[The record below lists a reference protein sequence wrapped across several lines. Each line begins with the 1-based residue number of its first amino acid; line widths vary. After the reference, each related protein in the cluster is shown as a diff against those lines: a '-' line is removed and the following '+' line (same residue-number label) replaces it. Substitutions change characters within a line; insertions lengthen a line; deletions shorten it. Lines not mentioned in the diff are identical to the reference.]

1 MSTLL
6 LSLLL
11 IFLIAVGMIMGRG
24 LAERFENPPATEVK
38 LDVSPALAALIATQ
52 GEQEK
57 AKAIPQVSQLKR
69 DLEIADAQR
78 DGCPECERSRQRNR
92 DAEQRCP
99 KCKECPDMSQY
110 IRMDEIPCWN
120 CTLP

>member
-6 LSLLL
+6 LSFLL

-38 LDVSPALAALIATQ
+38 LDVSPALASLLATQ
-52 GEQEK
+52 TEA
-57 AKAIPQVSQLKR
+57 AKAVPQVSHLKR
-69 DLEIADAQR
+69 DLEIADAQQES
-78 DGCPECERSRQRNR
+78 CPDCDRRRSRSG
-92 DAEQRCP
+92 EERCP

>member
-11 IFLIAVGMIMGRG
+11 IFLIAIGMIMGRG
-24 LAERFENPPATEVK
+24 LAERFENPPATEIK
-38 LDVSPALAALIATQ
+38 LDVSPALASLLTTRVNK
-52 GEQEK
+52 ENSK
-57 AKAIPQVSQLKR
+57 SIPQVSQLKR
-69 DLEIADAQR
+69 DLEIADAQQ
-78 DGCPECERSRQRNR
+78 EQ
-92 DAEQRCP
+92 QRCP
-99 KCKECPDMSQY
+99 KCKECKGCKDCPDISQY

>member
-11 IFLIAVGMIMGRG
+11 IFLIAIGMIMGRG
-24 LAERFENPPATEVK
+24 LAERFENPPTTEVK
-38 LDVSPALAALIATQ
+38 LDVSPALASLLATQ
-52 GEQEK
+52 TEATKTK
-57 AKAIPQVSQLKR
+57 AVPQVSQLKR
-69 DLEIADAQR
+69 DLEIADAQQES
-78 DGCPECERSRQRNR
+78 CPDCERRRSRSG
-92 DAEQRCP
+92 DSEQRCP
-99 KCKECPDMSQY
+99 KCKECPDMSHY

>member
-11 IFLIAVGMIMGRG
+11 ILLIAIGMIMGRG

-38 LDVSPALAALIATQ
+38 LDVSPALASLLATQ
-52 GEQEK
+52 KEA
-57 AKAIPQVSQLKR
+57 AKATPQVSQLKR
-69 DLEIADAQR
+69 DLEIADAQQES
-78 DGCPECERSRQRNR
+78 CPDCERRRQRSG
-92 DAEQRCP
+92 DSEQRCP

>member
-24 LAERFENPPATEVK
+24 MAERFENPHTTEVK
-38 LDVSPALAALIATQ
+38 LDVSPALASLLATQ
-52 GEQEK
+52 TEAAK
-57 AKAIPQVSQLKR
+57 AKSVPQVSQLKR
-69 DLEIADAQR
+69 DLEIADAQQES
-78 DGCPECERSRQRNR
+78 CPECESGN
-92 DAEQRCP
+92 DKQRCP
-99 KCKECPDMSQY
+99 ACPDMSQY

>member
-11 IFLIAVGMIMGRG
+11 VFLIAVGMVMGRG

-38 LDVSPALAALIATQ
+38 LDVSPALASLLATQ
-52 GEQEK
+52 TEAAK
-57 AKAIPQVSQLKR
+57 AKTIPQVSQLNR
-69 DLEIADAQR
+69 DLEIADAQQES
-78 DGCPECERSRQRNR
+78 CPDCERRRQRSGDN
-92 DAEQRCP
+92 EQRCP
-99 KCKECPDMSQY
+99 KCPDMSQY

>member
-11 IFLIAVGMIMGRG
+11 VFLIAVGMIMGRG

-38 LDVSPALAALIATQ
+38 LDVSPALAALIATDKEMAQ
-52 GEQEK
+52 

-69 DLEIADAQR
+69 DLEIADAQQ
-78 DGCPECERSRQRNR
+78 DGCPDCERRRSRG
-92 DAEQRCP
+92 DSEQRCP

>member
-24 LAERFENPPATEVK
+24 LAERFENPTTEVK
-38 LDVSPALAALIATQ
+38 LDVSPALASLLTTH
-52 GEQEK
+52 GENERSK
-57 AKAIPQVSQLKR
+57 SIPQVSHLKR
-69 DLEIADAQR
+69 DLEIADAQHE
-78 DGCPECERSRQRNR
+78 D
-92 DAEQRCP
+92 CP
-99 KCKECPDMSQY
+99 KCKACPDMSQY

>member
-6 LSLLL
+6 LSFLL

-38 LDVSPALAALIATQ
+38 LDVSPALAALIATDK
-52 GEQEK
+52 EMAK

-69 DLEIADAQR
+69 DLEIVDAQR
-78 DGCPECERSRQRNR
+78 DGCPDCERRRQRSG
-92 DAEQRCP
+92 DDEERCS